1 MRIKLYWCFAIPII
15 LITFGGVYF
24 MIKKDTLL
32 YKSIV
37 VDTVPP
43 NSRPDVDIGMRRL
56 RTNQLKEMPGRTLV
70 GHTGKV
76 FSVAFSA
83 DGKLLASGGKDNTIR
98 LWDADSGEQIQTFT
112 GHTDGVVSVA
122 FSPDG
127 RTLAGRAFLI
137 SLWDVETR
145 IRHKILKGHSS
156 GTYSVAFSPDGKT
169 LASAG
174 RIDHVKLWDVKSGEH
189 LHTLFGHDKV
199 YCVAFSSDGKTLA
212 SGSWENTVMLWK
224 IE

>member
-1 MRIKLYWCFAIPII
+1 
-15 LITFGGVYF
+15 
-24 MIKKDTLL
+24 MIKKDTLP

-43 NSRPDVDIGMRRL
+43 NSRPDVDIGLRRL
-56 RTNQLKEMPGRTLV
+56 RTNQLEEMPGRTLV

-83 DGKLLASGGKDNTIR
+83 DDKLLASGGKDNTIR

-112 GHTDGVVSVA
+112 GHTDGVVSV
-122 FSPDG
+122 G
-127 RTLAGRAFLI
+127 
-137 SLWDVETR
+137 
-145 IRHKILKGHSS
+145 
-156 GTYSVAFSPDGKT
+156 FSPDGKT